1 MKFFKVSQMLWKA
14 CVFRLAIQIFTPL
27 IHVFTCIKSR
37 FSSLFFLKYFFSHWL
52 NWGSCCIYFWFRW
65 RCFLHVA
72 HSLGDVFALLLRY
85 NFIHLGI
92 KRNTFIS
99 DSIMF
104 MKRMIFCH
112 SDLFSYV
119 FFDLMEF
126 NLLFSCKIA
135 LHQVGIHN
143 KVM

>member
-14 CVFRLAIQIFTPL
+14 CVFRLVIQIFSPL
-27 IHVFTCIKSR
+27 INVFTCIKPR

-52 NWGSCCIYFWFRW
+52 NWGSCCFYFWFRW

-99 DSIMF
+99 DSIVF
-104 MKRMIFCH
+104 MRLLSEFVSSGH
-112 SDLFSYV
+112 SEKYNVYYKIIHEYSLF
-119 FFDLMEF
+119 
-126 NLLFSCKIA
+126 
-135 LHQVGIHN
+135 
-143 KVM
+143 